1 MEPTYLNVLGQCRLV
16 NDVISLVGDKWSVL
30 IIMSLGSGRRR
41 FSEIK
46 RTVTGI
52 SQKMLTVTLRGLERD
67 GYVLRTVHAEVPPRV
82 EYELTELGR
91 DLLVPL
97 HALGEWAMENHD
109 RVAQAR
115 TVYDARNGLAP
126 AQVRPAAE

>member
-1 MEPTYLNVLGQCRLV
+1 MEPCEGYVPGQCRIV

-30 IIMSLGSGRRR
+30 IIMLLGQGRRR

-46 RTVTGI
+46 RSVDGI

-67 GYVLRTVHAEVPPRV
+67 GYVTRTVYPTIPPRV
-82 EYELTELGR
+82 EYELTDLGR

-97 HALGEWAMENHD
+97 RALGEWAVANHA
-109 RVAQAR
+109 RVAAAR
-115 TVYDARNGLAP
+115 AAYDQR
-126 AQVRPAAE
+126 QSRDAAE

>member
-1 MEPTYLNVLGQCRLV
+1 MEPCEGYVPGQCRIV

-30 IIMSLGSGRRR
+30 IIMLLGQGKRR

-46 RTVTGI
+46 RSVDGI

-67 GYVLRTVHAEVPPRV
+67 GYVTRTVYPTIPPRV
-82 EYELTELGR
+82 EYELTDLGR

-97 HALGEWAMENHD
+97 RALGEWAVANHA
-109 RVAQAR
+109 RVAAAR
-115 TVYDARNGLAP
+115 AAYDQR
-126 AQVRPAAE
+126 QSRDAAE

>member
-1 MEPTYLNVLGQCRLV
+1 MEPCEGYVPGQCRLV

-30 IIMSLGSGRRR
+30 IIMLLGQGRRR

-46 RTVTGI
+46 RSVDGI

-67 GYVLRTVHAEVPPRV
+67 GYVTRTVYPTIPPKV
-82 EYELTELGR
+82 EYELTDLGR

-97 HALGEWAMENHD
+97 RALGQWAVANHG
-109 RVAQAR
+109 RVTAAR
-115 TVYDARNGLAP
+115 AAYDQRSARE
-126 AQVRPAAE
+126 AAE

>member
-1 MEPTYLNVLGQCRLV
+1 V

-30 IIMSLGSGRRR
+30 IIMLLGQGRRR

-46 RTVTGI
+46 RSVDGI

-67 GYVLRTVHAEVPPRV
+67 GYVTRTVYPTIPPRV
-82 EYELTELGR
+82 EYELTDLGR

-97 HALGEWAMENHD
+97 RALGEWAVANHA
-109 RVAQAR
+109 RVAAAR
-115 TVYDARNGLAP
+115 AAYDQR
-126 AQVRPAAE
+126 QSRDAAE